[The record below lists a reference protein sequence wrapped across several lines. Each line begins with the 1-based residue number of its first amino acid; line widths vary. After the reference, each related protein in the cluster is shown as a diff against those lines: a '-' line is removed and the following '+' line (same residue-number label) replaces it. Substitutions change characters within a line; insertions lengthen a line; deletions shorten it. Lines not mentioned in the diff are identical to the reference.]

1 MTTTPEQIEAVARA
15 MSRVDWCGA
24 KFNGEFCLC
33 DDPRLDDDV
42 RVPECFCRL
51 QAPAAITAMRPFIRA
66 EALEEAAKVAGCAPY
81 NKGGIVCGCSEGLGN
96 WTAAAIRAL
105 KEKP

>member
-1 MTTTPEQIEAVARA
+1 MTATPEQIEVVARMRLMIQSA
-15 MSRVDWCGA
+15 V
-24 KFNGEFCLC
+24 E
-33 DDPRLDDDV
+33 DDARAWELTDTELAV
-42 RVPECFCRL
+42 IAEV
-51 QAPAAITAMRPFIRA
+51 AINAMRPFIRA

-105 KEKP
+105 KDT

>member
-1 MTTTPEQIEAVARA
+1 MGMTITTEQIEAVALA

-42 RVPECFCRL
+42 RSPECFCRL
-51 QAPAAITAMRPFIRA
+51 QAPAAINAMRPLIRA
-66 EALEEAAKVAGCAPY
+66 EVLEEAEAICREKQSKNKDAQSCAD
-81 NKGGIVCGCSEGLGN
+81 
-96 WTAAAIRAL
+96 AIRAL
-105 KEKP
+105 KEKNDPQTS

>member
-1 MTTTPEQIEAVARA
+1 MANGEEMTTPNLRERVAKAMAAKDSGPEGSLLFKLHWQ
-15 MSRVDWCGA
+15 
-24 KFNGEFCLC
+24 EFAEGYLTSA
-33 DDPRLDDDV
+33 D
-42 RVPECFCRL
+42 
-51 QAPAAITAMRPFIRA
+51 AAIAIV
-66 EALEEAAKVAGCAPY
+66 LEEAAKVAECAPY